1 MSIRLVST
9 EQIRFDVDAESYNR
23 MLKYLLQ
30 EFQSTMVQQIE
41 ATISSILS
49 NSVRNSLIEKIM
61 EDFDYSSIEYNLSQ
75 HVDYSRVVDYIK
87 QGVADLLRVDARF
100 NTLITRGINAATIG
114 VIEETVELV
123 TARMLEN
130 QNKQG
135 DI

>member
-23 MLKYLLQ
+23 MLKYLLN
-30 EFQSTMVQQIE
+30 EFQSTMVDQIE
-41 ATISSILS
+41 KTISSMLS
-49 NSVRNSLIEKIM
+49 NNIRERLVERIM

-87 QGVADLLRVDARF
+87 QGVADLLRGDARF

>member
-23 MLKYLLQ
+23 MLKHLTQ
-30 EFQSTMVQQIE
+30 EFQNTMVQQVE
-41 ATISSILS
+41 STISSILN
-49 NSVRNSLIEKIM
+49 NSVRDSLIVKIM
-61 EDFDYSSIEYNLSQ
+61 EDFDYSTIEYNLSQ
-75 HVDYSRVVDYIK
+75 HIDYSRVVDYIK
-87 QGVADLLRVDARF
+87 QDVADLLRGDARF

>member
-9 EQIRFDVDAESYNR
+9 EQVRFDVDAESYNR
-23 MLKYLLQ
+23 MLKFLLQ

-49 NSVRNSLIEKIM
+49 NSVRDSLIEKIM

-87 QGVADLLRVDARF
+87 QGVADLLRGDARF

>member
-9 EQIRFDVDAESYNR
+9 EQVRFDVDAESYNR

-49 NSVRNSLIEKIM
+49 NSVRDSLIEKIM

-87 QGVADLLRVDARF
+87 QGVADLLRGDARF

>member
-23 MLKYLLQ
+23 MLKYLLN
-30 EFQSTMVQQIE
+30 EFQNTMVEQIE
-41 ATISSILS
+41 LTINSMLS
-49 NSVRNSLIEKIM
+49 DKIKERLVERIM

-75 HVDYSRVVDYIK
+75 HIDYSRVVDYIK
-87 QGVADLLRVDARF
+87 QGVADLLRGDARF

>member
-23 MLKYLLQ
+23 MLKYLLN
-30 EFQSTMVQQIE
+30 EFQSTMIEQIE
-41 ATISSILS
+41 KTINSIL
-49 NSVRNSLIEKIM
+49 NNKIRESLIERIM

-75 HVDYSRVVDYIK
+75 HIDYSRVVDYIK

-114 VIEETVELV
+114 VIDETVELV
-123 TARMLEN
+123 TSRMLEN